1 MSSQTPEVLPPKTG
15 QSVRLSNVS
24 VTAAARQLL
33 DNVSV
38 DFPAQ
43 EITLIVGPSGVGKSI
58 LLRMIAGLTDT
69 FESAIRVQGE
79 VLIDDRSAAAGDSG
93 VVFQNFA
100 LFDEMS
106 PAENLSF
113 AKSNAAGEPLK
124 QTPLE
129 LLDQLRVPANVPTSR
144 LSGGQRQRLAL
155 VRTLMFNPSV
165 ILYDEPT
172 SGLDP
177 LTGKQV
183 AQLIEQTHQQY
194 GKTSIIVTHDY
205 RSLLPIADRV
215 FLLNPETQSLSEMP
229 SDQWGNIEDALQPMA
244 TKVRKSEEVDEF
256 PLVSDLQGRV
266 TDFFVGTTQSLTAL
280 ICGVPALVPLWKNP
294 RWGLRYF
301 WHFLMLVMGPTACLY
316 LIAAGLISGFV
327 TTYFTFKFLPYS
339 AYTEPLLLEDLLTA
353 LGFATYR
360 IFVPVLACVLIAARC
375 GAAITADIGGRQF
388 GNQLDAM
395 TTFGVPPKRYLLT
408 PIIWSFL
415 ICAPVLTFLSFFA
428 ARLVSLIVFVFTHP
442 DHGANLWHYYFHR
455 GLEEPDTFFYR
466 GFGWLL
472 AKLLCSGFGIAVI
485 AYHGGIS
492 PKRSSTDVSRS
503 VTRTILWATLFV
515 LLVHF
520 VFAFLEFE
528 NIVPGGR

>member
-1 MSSQTPEVLPPKTG
+1 MSSQMPEVQSPKSG
-15 QSVRLSNVS
+15 QCVRLNKVS
-24 VTAAARQLL
+24 VSAGERQLL
-33 DNVSV
+33 EDVSV
-38 DFPAQ
+38 DLPAQ
-43 EITLIVGPSGVGKSI
+43 KITLVVGPSGVGKSI
-58 LLRMIAGLTDT
+58 LLRMIAGLTAT
-69 FESAIRVQGE
+69 FEAAIRVDGE
-79 VLIDDRSAAAGDSG
+79 VLIDDRPAVAGNSG

-113 AKSNAAGEPLK
+113 AKSNASGEPLN

-129 LLDQLRVPANVPTSR
+129 LLDELRVPANVPTSR

-155 VRTLMFNPSV
+155 ARTLMFNPSV

-183 AQLIEQTHQQY
+183 AQLISQTHQQY
-194 GKTSIIVTHDY
+194 EKTSIIVTHDY
-205 RSLLPIADRV
+205 RSLLPIADHV
-215 FLLNPETQSLSEMP
+215 FLLNPETRALVEMP
-229 SDQWGNIEDALQPMA
+229 CDQWENIEEALQPMA
-244 TKVRKSEEVDEF
+244 TNVRKREEVAEYR
-256 PLVSDLQGRV
+256 LVTDLAGRV
-266 TDFFVGTTQSLTAL
+266 TDFFVGTTQSLVAL
-280 ICGVPALVPLWKNP
+280 IGGLPALVPLWRNP

-316 LIAAGLISGFV
+316 LIASGLISGFV
-327 TTYFTFKFLPYS
+327 TTYFTFKFLPFS

-360 IFVPVLACVLIAARC
+360 IFVPVLSCVLIAARC

-415 ICAPVLTFLSFFA
+415 ICTPVLTFLSFFA

-442 DHGANLWHYYFHR
+442 EHGANLWHYYFHR
-455 GLEEPDTFFYR
+455 GLEEPDAFFYS
-466 GFGWLL
+466 GFGWLM

-520 VFAFLEFE
+520 AFAFLEFE
-528 NIVPGGR
+528 NIVPGGK

>member
-1 MSSQTPEVLPPKTG
+1 MNSQTPELQQANIG
-15 QSVRLSNVS
+15 QSVQLNNVS
-24 VTAAARQLL
+24 VSAGTRQLL

-38 DFPAQ
+38 DFPAHK
-43 EITLIVGPSGVGKSI
+43 ITLIVGPSGVGKSI

-79 VLIDDRSAAAGDSG
+79 VLVDNRRATAGDSG

-113 AKSNAAGEPLK
+113 AKSNAAGEPLN

-155 VRTLMFNPSV
+155 ARTLMFNPSV

-183 AQLIEQTHQQY
+183 AQLIAQTHQQY

-205 RSLLPIADRV
+205 RSLLPIADQV
-215 FLLNPETQSLSEMP
+215 FLLNPETRSLVEMP
-229 SDQWGNIEDALQPMA
+229 CEQWESIEDALQPMA
-244 TKVRKSEEVDEF
+244 SNVRKSEEVDEF
-256 PLVSDLQGRV
+256 QFVSDLRGRV
-266 TDFFVGTTQSLTAL
+266 TDFFVGTTQAL
-280 ICGVPALVPLWKNP
+280 VAIAGGVPGLVPLWKNP
-294 RWGLRYF
+294 KWGLRYF

-360 IFVPVLACVLIAARC
+360 IFVPVLSCVLIAARC

-415 ICAPVLTFLSFFA
+415 ICTPVLTFLSFFA

-455 GLEEPDTFFYR
+455 GLEEPDAFLYR

-472 AKLLCSGFGIAVI
+472 AKLFCSGFGIAVI
-485 AYHGGIS
+485 AYQGGIS

-528 NIVPGGR
+528 NIVPGGK

>member
-1 MSSQTPEVLPPKTG
+1 MNSQTPELQQANIG
-15 QSVRLSNVS
+15 QSVQLNNVS
-24 VTAAARQLL
+24 VSAGTRQLL

-38 DFPAQ
+38 DFPAHK
-43 EITLIVGPSGVGKSI
+43 ITLIVGPSGVGKSI

-79 VLIDDRSAAAGDSG
+79 VLVDNRRATAGDSG

-113 AKSNAAGEPLK
+113 AKSNAAGKPLN

-155 VRTLMFNPSV
+155 ARTLMFNPSV

-183 AQLIEQTHQQY
+183 AQLIAQTHQQY

-205 RSLLPIADRV
+205 RSLLPIADQV
-215 FLLNPETQSLSEMP
+215 FLLNPETRSLMEMP
-229 SDQWGNIEDALQPMA
+229 CEQWESIEDALQPMA
-244 TKVRKSEEVDEF
+244 SNVRKSEEVDEF
-256 PLVSDLQGRV
+256 QFVSDLRGRV
-266 TDFFVGTTQSLTAL
+266 TDFFVGTTQAL
-280 ICGVPALVPLWKNP
+280 VAIAGGVPGLVPLWKNP
-294 RWGLRYF
+294 KWGLRYF

-360 IFVPVLACVLIAARC
+360 IFVPVLSCVLIAARC

-415 ICAPVLTFLSFFA
+415 ICTPVLTFLSFFA

-455 GLEEPDTFFYR
+455 GLEEPDAFLYR

-472 AKLLCSGFGIAVI
+472 AKLFCSGFGIAVV

-528 NIVPGGR
+528 NIVPGGK